1 MNDCGWGERIRS
13 AIPSAKR
20 NESGRESLR
29 RKQGLARGA
38 HMLMQEQPGEL
49 AGPVSVLEEEV
60 TLNRGLGMQLGG
72 VCGATP
78 FPNF

>member
-1 MNDCGWGERIRS
+1 
-13 AIPSAKR
+13 
-20 NESGRESLR
+20 
-29 RKQGLARGA
+29 
-38 HMLMQEQPGEL
+38 MLMQEQPGEL